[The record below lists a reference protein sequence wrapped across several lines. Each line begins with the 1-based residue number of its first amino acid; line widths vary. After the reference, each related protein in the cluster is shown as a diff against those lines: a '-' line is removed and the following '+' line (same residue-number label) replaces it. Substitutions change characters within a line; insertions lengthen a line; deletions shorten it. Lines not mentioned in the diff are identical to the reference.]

1 MGKAR
6 DYGQPLGGPG
16 SERRDGGGMKRR
28 RIRRGQEVGR
38 SDARGPG
45 TQGAKTGNG
54 VRQVCRDGLGSEPAA
69 T

>member
-1 MGKAR
+1 MASSGKSEEASKR
-6 DYGQPLGGPG
+6 G
-16 SERRDGGGMKRR
+16 SVGAENSWTS
-28 RIRRGQEVGR
+28 GR